1 MSDFIYNLLLVI
13 QEVAMA
19 DGLRSEGK
27 IYVVVVVFLLIL
39 SALFLYLFRIE
50 KTLYIGDDSRD
61 CQAAYN
67 SGCNSIFVGNK
78 NELKELNS
86 QEMPIKYHNNLLK
99 AVPDIINFYK
109 KI

>member
-1 MSDFIYNLLLVI
+1 MNDFIYSLLLVI

-50 KTLYIGDDSRD
+50 KKIDHL
-61 CQAAYN
+61 N
-67 SGCNSIFVGNK
+67 NK
-78 NELKELNS
+78 KWKTQVQS
-86 QEMPIKYHNNLLK
+86 Q
-99 AVPDIINFYK
+99 
-109 KI
+109 